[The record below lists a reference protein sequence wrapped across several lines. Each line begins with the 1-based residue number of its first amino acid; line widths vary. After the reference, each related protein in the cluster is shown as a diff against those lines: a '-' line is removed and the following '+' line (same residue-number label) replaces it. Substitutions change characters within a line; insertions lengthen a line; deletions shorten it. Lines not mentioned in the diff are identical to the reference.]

1 MQRFGI
7 DAGKK
12 NSWELDV
19 VVFATC
25 LVMGYVAV
33 ICSHRLYWKAYLVVF
48 EVDKGILH
56 LLAYRCDSS
65 TTCVVVVIWHW
76 DSVYGFCFSCSF
88 TFLFK
93 EKQLCKQNKK
103 CAPVFDAVNV
113 AHHQTKCTLTGIF
126 WGSFH
131 PWLIYNF
138 TRCLSLSFRLLP
150 RRVYWVVMTWES
162 L

>member
-1 MQRFGI
+1 MSKIQKHKHLHIEGLVAWLFDRYKQLCGWKQRNKEATDSNWTGKDVQRFGI

-88 TFLFK
+88 TFLFFLK
-93 EKQLCKQNKK
+93 KNNFVCKTRS
-103 CAPVFDAVNV
+103 ALLFLMP
-113 AHHQTKCTLTGIF
+113 LT
-126 WGSFH
+126 
-131 PWLIYNF
+131 
-138 TRCLSLSFRLLP
+138 
-150 RRVYWVVMTWES
+150 
-162 L
+162 